1 MATKKMTMRNYNGT
15 TWDELHPKTSAEQV
29 EGLSTVATSGSYNE
43 LSSKPTLGTA
53 ASKNTGTANG
63 NIPLVG
69 ADGKLDASILPAIAI
84 TDTFVVNTQA
94 AMLAL
99 TAQVGDVAVRSDLNK
114 SFILKTEP
122 ATAIANWQEL
132 LTPVSGVTSVAGRTG
147 VVTLTKSDVGL
158 SNVDNTS
165 DVNKP
170 VSTAQQTALNAKA
183 PLASPAFTGTPTAP
197 TPATN
202 DNTTKLAT
210 TAFVKTAVQEV
221 SSSMPK
227 ITVSAIQPASPITGD
242 FWYEELA

>member
-1 MATKKMTMRNYNGT
+1 MRNYNGT

-29 EGLSTVATSGSYNE
+29 GGLSTVATSGSYND
-43 LSSKPTLGTA
+43 LSNKPTLGTA
-53 ASKNTGTANG
+53 SSKNTGNANG

-69 ADGKLDASILPAIAI
+69 SDGKLDASILPAIAI
-84 TDTFVVNTQA
+84 TDTFVVNTQV

-158 SNVDNTS
+158 ANVDNTS
-165 DVNKP
+165 DANKP
-170 VSTAQQTALNAKA
+170 VSTATQTALNAKA
-183 PLASPAFTGTPTAP
+183 HLASPTFTGTPAAP
-197 TPATN
+197 TPAST
-202 DNTTKLAT
+202 DNTTKIAT

-227 ITVSAIQPASPITGD
+227 ITVSTVQPSSPSTGD